1 MHLFL
6 SIEAQNATDIGLAK
20 ILNDVTQTLKFI
32 TAKDENLEA
41 IDNYGT
47 EFYSIGIIPTC
58 VDKKM
63 LSILGWKERKL
74 ISRKKREADIR
85 LFMDYDKFVKEN
97 EENKKLM
104 FVSVI
109 IKSIEVIIEKS
120 KGDFRGEKLIEDI
133 LDALKISREQLQK
146 VETEDGSVSPN

>member
-1 MHLFL
+1 MK
-6 SIEAQNATDIGLAK
+6 T
-20 ILNDVTQTLKFI
+20 
-32 TAKDENLEA
+32 
-41 IDNYGT
+41 
-47 EFYSIGIIPTC
+47 
-58 VDKKM
+58 
-63 LSILGWKERKL
+63 KL